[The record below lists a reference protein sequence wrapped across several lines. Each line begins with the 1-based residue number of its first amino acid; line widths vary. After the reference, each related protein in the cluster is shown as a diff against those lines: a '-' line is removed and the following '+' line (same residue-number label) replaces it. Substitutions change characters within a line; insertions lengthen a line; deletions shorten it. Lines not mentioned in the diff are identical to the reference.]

1 MTEEGSPLRL
11 CCYIA
16 YYAHFLEKS
25 DDADADVIRAAN
37 DLPVEPRATGNSTFC
52 TTVPTRLADA
62 FKPGNVIPRLLC

>member
-1 MTEEGSPLRL
+1 MEQVAAPTTNMTEEGSPLRL

-52 TTVPTRLADA
+52 TTVATTCGCL
-62 FKPGNVIPRLLC
+62 